1 MKRIPTGPANAATTS
16 SGTVAREICNSQIG
30 EILERISEWRADIK
44 DDITHLKVIVGALS
58 HQISSL
64 RESRAE
70 PLRHRQFERSF
81 NLPLKT
87 MEEVATLEE
96 AIQDP
101 GTEELKVSFINFFR
115 KFCVDFNL
123 HFCLVRLP
131 IGD

>member
-1 MKRIPTGPANAATTS
+1 MKRIPTGAANAATTS
-16 SGTVAREICNSQIG
+16 AGPVTRAIG
-30 EILERISEWRADIK
+30 NYQNGEVLERISELRADIK
-44 DDITHLKVIVGALS
+44 DDIAHLKVILSALS
-58 HQISSL
+58 HQVRAL
-64 RESRAE
+64 VESTPE
-70 PLRHRQFERSF
+70 PHRHRQFERSF

-96 AIQDP
+96 AIPDP